1 MNDNHNSQLDVFTCE
16 KYFLPQRDV
25 ENITKGIINGKRKNI
40 SIRNA
45 VVIAI

>member
-1 MNDNHNSQLDVFTCE
+1 MITTIHDWMYSRVRSI
-16 KYFLPQRDV
+16 FLPQRDV
-25 ENITKGIINGKRKNI
+25 ENITKGIINGKHKNI